1 MERATHGR
9 SDLRPSEIL
18 MATTNFVRF
27 WRDGERLFV
36 DVNGATI
43 EARSV
48 ELDDRVVTLQF
59 QGTVTALER
68 EQRAFLSALR
78 RVDAARSVP

>member
-1 MERATHGR
+1 
-9 SDLRPSEIL
+9 

-48 ELDDRVVTLQF
+48 ELDERVVTLQF
-59 QGTVTALER
+59 HGTVTALEG

-78 RVDAARSVP
+78 RVDAAPWVP

>member
-1 MERATHGR
+1 
-9 SDLRPSEIL
+9 

-48 ELDDRVVTLQF
+48 ALEERVVTLQF
-59 QGTVTALER
+59 QGTVTALEG
-68 EQRAFLSALR
+68 EQRAFLPALR